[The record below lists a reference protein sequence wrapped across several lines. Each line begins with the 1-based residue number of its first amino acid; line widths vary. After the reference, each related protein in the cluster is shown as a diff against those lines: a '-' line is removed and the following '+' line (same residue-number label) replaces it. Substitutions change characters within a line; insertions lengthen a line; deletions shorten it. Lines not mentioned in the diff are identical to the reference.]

1 MTTNSDRYHVISRIE
16 RVPAEV
22 VRRTL
27 ESGIGA
33 ASLHEAAGRIGAM
46 AACIKPIY
54 SGMRVCGP
62 AYTVECHPGDN
73 LILHKAIAAARA
85 GDVLVVNIDGHEGGP
100 LGQVMATGAKARG
113 IAGMVIDGH
122 VRDGLGIKAMGW
134 PVFAR
139 GLSMKG
145 TLKVALGT
153 INHTISC
160 GGVVVNPGD
169 LVLGDDD
176 GVVVIPRETAAEIVE
191 KAIARENHEAESRK
205 ALVAGKVG
213 WELFGFNVK
222 GAELGLTEE
231 PS

>member
-1 MTTNSDRYHVISRIE
+1 MYHVINKIE
-16 RVPAEV
+16 RVSVEV
-22 VRRTL
+22 VRRAL

-46 AACIKPIY
+46 AAYIKPIY
-54 SGMRVCGP
+54 SGMRVCGS

-73 LILHKAIAAARA
+73 LVLHKAIAAAQP
-85 GDVLVVNIDGHEGGP
+85 GDVLVVDSDGHEGGP
-100 LGQVMATGAKARG
+100 LGEVMATGARARE
-113 IAGMVIDGH
+113 IAGLVIDGH
-122 VRDGLGIKAMGW
+122 VRDGLAIKAMNW

-145 TLKVALGT
+145 TLKAALGT

-176 GVVVIPRETAAEIVE
+176 GVVVIPREMAADVVD
-191 KAIARENHEAESRK
+191 KAIAREEHEAEACK
-205 ALVAGKVG
+205 TLCAGTVG
-213 WELFGFNVK
+213 WELFGFK
-222 GAELGLTEE
+222 AKAAELGLSEE
-231 PS
+231 PA

>member
-1 MTTNSDRYHVISRIE
+1 VKTNSSRYHVINKIE
-16 RVPAEV
+16 RVPAAV
-22 VRRTL
+22 VHRVL
-27 ESGIGA
+27 ESEIGA

-73 LILHKAIAAARA
+73 LILHKATAAAQP
-85 GDVLVVNIDGHEGGP
+85 GDVLVVDIDGHEGGP
-100 LGQVMATGAKARG
+100 LGEVMATGAQARA

-145 TLKVALGT
+145 TLKTALGT

-169 LVLGDDD
+169 LVVGDDD
-176 GVVVIPRETAAEIVE
+176 GVVVIPRELAPDVVE
-191 KAIARENHEAESRK
+191 KAIVREANEAESRK
-205 ALVAGKVG
+205 ALRAGKVG
-213 WELFGFNVK
+213 WELFGFNKK